1 MRRLRSVVRLDRG
14 GGSLGGRGVAVG
26 EVRPQ
31 GVGVMGPQGLAA
43 DEAWVETICH
53 RQAASTEL

>member
-1 MRRLRSVVRLDRG
+1 M
-14 GGSLGGRGVAVG
+14 GGRGAEVG

-43 DEAWVETICH
+43 DEAYVETFCH
-53 RQAASTEL
+53 RQAASTELWKSVGCWRTTLNPRRR

>member
-1 MRRLRSVVRLDRG
+1 M
-14 GGSLGGRGVAVG
+14 GGRGAEVG

-43 DEAWVETICH
+43 DEACVETICH
-53 RQAASTEL
+53 RQAPSTKP